1 MSDAKKAN
9 RKPDRTESRLL
20 LGLVGRLE
28 RYMAR
33 AGLIA
38 FAVEGDG
45 TPAGD
50 APTGGAPA
58 GDKPT
63 GDVPAGDKPT
73 GDAPTGDKPTGD
85 KPAGDKPST
94 DKPAAPAAPEKYE
107 FTLPEGVK
115 LDEPTMGKF
124 TEIAKGLNLQQADAQ
139 KLVDLHTSMQAEG
152 LKAQETAITEFY
164 ADIGGTP
171 DKWPDAAKADKEIGG
186 DKFDANLAVAK
197 AALDKFGTPELN
209 AVLLKTGLGS
219 HPELLRAFFRA
230 GQAISQDGFVP
241 GRSGTSKDA
250 RNLYANSNMNP

>member
-1 MSDAKKAN
+1 MSDATIEAAPAASPA
-9 RKPDRTESRLL
+9 PDAT
-20 LGLVGRLE
+20 
-28 RYMAR
+28 
-33 AGLIA
+33 
-38 FAVEGDG
+38 
-45 TPAGD
+45 
-50 APTGGAPA
+50 GAPA
-58 GDKPT
+58 AA
-63 GDVPAGDKPT
+63 PAAPAPAPSAAPAP
-73 GDAPTGDKPTGD
+73 APTAAPAPAPTAA
-85 KPAGDKPST
+85 PV
-94 DKPAAPAAPEKYE
+94 AAPAAPEKYE

-124 TEIAKGLNLQQADAQ
+124 TEIAKGLNLQQAEAQ

-152 LKAQETAITEFY
+152 IKAQETAITEFY

-186 DKFDANLAVAK
+186 DKFDENLSVAK